1 LINLKL
7 QVWYKKIKRGC
18 HMLTEEKLNGIGAR
32 LEHLPGKSLGKVVQ
46 QVDVSISSA
55 RTATK
60 LLKLFSYKVT

>member
-1 LINLKL
+1 
-7 QVWYKKIKRGC
+7 
-18 HMLTEEKLNGIGAR
+18 MLTEEKLNGIGAR